1 MATSIIGTVKH
12 LPKASVLPSL
22 PEEGI
27 SNRIYFVPSKNPT
40 EDNRY
45 SEYLWVKDDDHPE
58 GYWELVG
65 PTAIDLT
72 NYATKEDL
80 NNYLLLTGGNMLDN
94 ITFPQEKGIVIS
106 GKSDSDLLTATGK
119 STTLKTINGTTLFG
133 SDNIEIDTSNISVSL
148 EWYKRNSLSEEATI
162 NLNIGRSKVNLF
174 PNIFNLFTSGIAHT
188 QTSLYLELS
197 ANPGAGSLPQA
208 PTSLCQWKIPLADN
222 NTAGIISS
230 KDKSKLDSLSD
241 PKNLLA
247 YGVDFNSIKFYNAI
261 KKYGWD
267 NFTHEVVYS
276 NLNKQAADKL
286 EKELIHKYNSIEEGY
301 NLKEGGSRGELS
313 TKSLAKMSESLK
325 RGYSEFPERREK
337 IRNKALGRKMPKDT
351 RCKISL
357 NHSKSNLLK
366 INDEV
371 GSIRY
376 WALKIG
382 KAHSVLS
389 YRLKVHGIDNLRK
402 YIEQRIKL
410 V

>member
-1 MATSIIGTVKH
+1 
-12 LPKASVLPSL
+12 
-22 PEEGI
+22 
-27 SNRIYFVPSKNPT
+27 
-40 EDNRY
+40 
-45 SEYLWVKDDDHPE
+45 
-58 GYWELVG
+58 
-65 PTAIDLT
+65 
-72 NYATKEDL
+72 
-80 NNYLLLTGGNMLDN
+80 
-94 ITFPQEKGIVIS
+94 
-106 GKSDSDLLTATGK
+106 
-119 STTLKTINGTTLFG
+119 
-133 SDNIEIDTSNISVSL
+133 
-148 EWYKRNSLSEEATI
+148 
-162 NLNIGRSKVNLF
+162 
-174 PNIFNLFTSGIAHT
+174 
-188 QTSLYLELS
+188 
-197 ANPGAGSLPQA
+197 
-208 PTSLCQWKIPLADN
+208 
-222 NTAGIISS
+222 
-230 KDKSKLDSLSD
+230 
-241 PKNLLA
+241 
-247 YGVDFNSIKFYNAI
+247 FYNAI